1 MSSPHTKPG
10 YRGMSSD
17 ESIFPQIRPENIV
30 ADQTKLIT
38 AITDACQS

>member
-1 MSSPHTKPG
+1 
-10 YRGMSSD
+10 MSSD